1 MKTLFIATV
10 VVYKEYYMQDHGTKS
25 TETRLVEAESEKEAR
40 QKIEKHYND
49 KTCEYDVYY
58 SVSIEDIS
66 ELIR

>member
-1 MKTLFIATV
+1 
-10 VVYKEYYMQDHGTKS
+10 MQDHGTKS